1 MHLLQDE
8 WGTATAPLIVS
19 TPGLVPIAD
28 FTPELVNT
36 RFDSEVKECKFKKIE
51 TLHHVWHHFHDYGIA
66 TFGFDG
72 PRNVWGFHSVHRND
86 REKWNAS
93 LLATGRGMARNV
105 GGKPAARPVQ
115 SIYEIMQYC
124 GMTVVRGNRANSQ
137 QPRVDKKALDQDDYV
152 FSEVAFS
159 TKKHRANGW

>member
-51 TLHHVWHHFHDYGIA
+51 TLHHVWHHLHYYGIA
-66 TFGFDG
+66 NFRFDG
-72 PRNVWGFHSVHRND
+72 PRNVWGFHSVHVVD
-86 REKWNAS
+86 RETWAACV
-93 LLATGRGMARNV
+93 LATGRGMARNV

-152 FSEVAFS
+152 FSEDAFS